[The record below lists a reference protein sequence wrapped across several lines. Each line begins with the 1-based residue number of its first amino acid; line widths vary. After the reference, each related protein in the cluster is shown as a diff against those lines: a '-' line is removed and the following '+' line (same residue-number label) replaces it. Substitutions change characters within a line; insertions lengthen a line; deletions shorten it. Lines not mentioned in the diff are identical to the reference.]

1 MFVRTRK
8 TLVTL
13 GVIAAAAAGGAAYA
27 GAADD
32 SSSGNGDRRGQRS
45 DERPLTGATA
55 EKVEA
60 AALARVE
67 GGTVLRV
74 ETDADHGS
82 PYEAHVRKADGTEVE
97 VLVNGQFEVT
107 AVNEMGP
114 RGRGPHGPPG
124 MHHRQ
129 DLAALARELGVSR
142 AKLRAA
148 LNAVGAG
155 DRPDKGSLAADLAE
169 ALGVEAAAVE
179 EILEAN
185 RPDGPGGPGAPGG
198 PGGRGDLVEALA
210 SGLDI
215 DEAKVEDALEN
226 LHEQRHDA
234 FAAALAEELGLDA
247 ADVEEALDAFRPG
260 PPPRP

>member
-1 MFVRTRK
+1 MLVRTRK

-13 GVIAAAAAGGAAYA
+13 GVIGAAAAGGAAYA
-27 GAADD
+27 GASDNSD
-32 SSSGNGDRRGQRS
+32 TGDGDGRAQRS
-45 DERPLTGATA
+45 AERPLTGATA
-55 EKVEA
+55 EQVEA

-67 GGTVLRV
+67 GGTVIRV

-82 PYEAHVRKADGTEVE
+82 PYEAHVRRADGTEVE
-97 VLVNGQFEVT
+97 VLVNRQFEVT
-107 AVNEMGP
+107 AVNEMGGP

-124 MHHRQ
+124 AHHRQ
-129 DLAALARELGVSR
+129 ELAALARELGVSR

-148 LNAVGAG
+148 LDAVGAG

-169 ALGVEAAAVE
+169 ALGVEASAVE

-185 RPDGPGGPGAPGG
+185 RPDGRPGPGG
-198 PGGRGDLVEALA
+198 PGGHGDIVEALA
-210 SGLDI
+210 SGLNI
-215 DEAKVEDALEN
+215 DEAKVEDALES

-247 ADVEEALDAFRPG
+247 AAVEEALDSFRPG
-260 PPPRP
+260 PPRP